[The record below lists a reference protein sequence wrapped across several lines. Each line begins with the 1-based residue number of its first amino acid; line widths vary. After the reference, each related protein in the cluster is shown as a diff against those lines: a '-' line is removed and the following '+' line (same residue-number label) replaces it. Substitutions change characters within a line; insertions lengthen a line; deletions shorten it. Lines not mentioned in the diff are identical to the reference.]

1 MNKKAG
7 FIGIMLAGVLA
18 LSCITVPAA
27 EKTYTEQTRIGNIDA
42 DSNGTIGIDDATQ
55 LQRILAE
62 VVAGDAWKRD
72 ACTKRTMDV
81 NLDDTVNIQDVT
93 ELQRYLAELPTPYIG
108 STVRAVYGG
117 RVTYPDT
124 YAQRMLQNT
133 VNKYHFEGVACIIQ
147 NGELTAFSAT
157 GTADPQTGAPAN
169 TKSRFCVGSLSKQI
183 TAAAVMLLQE
193 RGALRTDDLLSQ
205 YFPECPYGSK
215 VTLRQMLKMR
225 SGIAEFYEESDDGY
239 NINELPVGSLKNTL
253 TNNGTTQQNRE
264 LLQSWLFAQPLTFT
278 PGSKCVY
285 CNSNY
290 FLLARLVEKVSGMS
304 YETFVTQNILQP
316 LGMTETCFIDEG
328 LGDPRVAKNAH
339 TAKTVYVGITMGL
352 GDIITTVSDMQ
363 RWMTSFFGTS
373 LLSSGSIRA
382 MTYSDS
388 YSGYGYGVV
397 PFGDGA
403 WCHYGIFTSY
413 AAFDY
418 VSPKDRYAVF
428 VVTNNRSTLAGE
440 VNSMCFELNDL
451 LL

>member
-1 MNKKAG
+1 MNKKTG
-7 FIGIMLAGVLA
+7 CIGIVLAGVLA

-27 EKTYTEQTRIGNIDA
+27 EKNYTEQTRIGNISA
-42 DSNGTIGIDDATQ
+42 DSNGTIGIDDATL

-81 NLDDTVNIQDVT
+81 NLDDAINIQDVT
-93 ELQRYLAELPTPYIG
+93 ELQRYLAELPTSYIG

-117 RVTYPDT
+117 QVTYPDT

-133 VNKYHFEGVACIIQ
+133 VNKYHFEGVACVVR
-147 NGELTAFSAT
+147 NGELAAFSAT
-157 GTADPQTGAPAN
+157 GTADSQTGAPTN
-169 TKSRFCVGSLSKQI
+169 TKSRFCVGSLSKQF

-205 YFPECPYGSK
+205 YFPECPYGNK

-264 LLQSWLFAQPLTFT
+264 LLQSWLFAQPLKFT

-290 FLLARLVEKVSGMS
+290 FLLARLVEKVSGMP

-328 LGDPRVAKNAH
+328 LRYN
-339 TAKTVYVGITMGL
+339 
-352 GDIITTVSDMQ
+352 DIIRWKIAEKVLPVTMLGLKYNEDDTSAQREDLQSRLTTEGGMYKGQKVCDQADIYVIEEAGTRSFNPARDYYYPIPTYEIA
-363 RWMTSFFGTS
+363 TSE
-373 LLSSGSIRA
+373 GS
-382 MTYSDS
+382 
-388 YSGYGYGVV
+388 VV
-397 PFGDGA
+397 QNPG
-403 WCHYGIFTSY
+403 W
-413 AAFDY
+413 
-418 VSPKDRYAVF
+418 
-428 VVTNNRSTLAGE
+428 
-440 VNSMCFELNDL
+440 
-451 LL
+451 